1 MNGMLI
7 ASIMYALRRGNRE
20 SMNLLFTPNVNF
32 HWVDDG
38 DQGLCVITI
47 NIKKDKSEEHKR
59 LLKQIHDFQAIFL
72 DHWVECACLITY
84 SANPQPFTTELR
96 ELDSFKKPNKT
107 KSLFLTNA
115 YGNRWVDIMR
125 HCRRIEFIEQLDAN
139 EPLVQ

>member
-20 SMNLLFTPNVNF
+20 SMNLLFTPNVDF
-32 HWVDDG
+32 HWVDAG

-47 NIKKDKSEEHKR
+47 NIKKDKSEGHKQ
-59 LLKQIHDFQAIFL
+59 LLKQIDDFQAIFL
-72 DHWVECACLITY
+72 NHWIESACLITY

-125 HCRRIEFIEQLDAN
+125 NCRRIEFIEQLDAN
-139 EPLVQ
+139 EPLV